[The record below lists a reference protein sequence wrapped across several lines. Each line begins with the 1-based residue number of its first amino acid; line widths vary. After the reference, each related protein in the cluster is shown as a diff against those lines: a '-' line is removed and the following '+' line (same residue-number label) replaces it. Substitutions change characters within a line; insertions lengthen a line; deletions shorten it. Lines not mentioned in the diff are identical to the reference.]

1 MGKELELEVDTV
13 TLFTDDGEIECAILT
28 TLEMN
33 RKEYVVLTELDEN
46 GDYSEDVWFYEFKKD
61 PSGGD
66 DHELIYIEDEEEYE
80 QVIDK
85 FEEWLDTCEFEE
97 A

>member
-33 RKEYVVLTELDEN
+33 GKEYVALAELDEN
-46 GDYSEDVWFYEFKKD
+46 DDYSEEVWFYEFKRD
-61 PSGGD
+61 PSGQD
-66 DHELIYIEDEEEYE
+66 EHELIYIEDEDEYE
-80 QVIDK
+80 QVIDE
-85 FEEWLDTCEFEE
+85 FDEWLDTCEFEE

>member
-1 MGKELELEVDTV
+1 MEKELELEVDTI

-28 TLEMN
+28 TLELN
-33 RKEYVVLTELDEN
+33 GKEYVALTALDEE
-46 GDYSEDVWFYEFKKD
+46 GDYSEDVWFYEFKED
-61 PSGGD
+61 VSGKD
-66 DHELIYIEDEEEYE
+66 DHELIYIEDEEEYD

-97 A
+97 E